1 MVRKDKHPLERVQI
15 IGHHPPGRTR
25 TDNPAQAIEDFA
37 QAMFSLRG
45 FFGHQG
51 QVRGNKGPSSSLTS
65 LGYAFRSMPG
75 VYHFQANVHN
85 TL

>member
-1 MVRKDKHPLERVQI
+1 VVRKDKHPLERVQI

-51 QVRGNKGPSSSLTS
+51 QVRGNKGPLIIADITRVCFSFHAWSLP
-65 LGYAFRSMPG
+65 FPG
-75 VYHFQANVHN
+75 QCS
-85 TL
+85 